1 MQWRQRIG
9 ASDRTLWIVYSVVAV
24 LISLQSLW
32 QKTNAY
38 GYTAYENYVIFR
50 NSFAHLVQGLN
61 PYASFPAEQW
71 DLFKY
76 SPAFAVAMAP
86 FSVLPDWLGL
96 NLWNLANALPLL
108 WAILRLPVLSPGQRR
123 FIAWFVLPELVI
135 SLQNSQSNGLTAAF
149 ILWAWVAL
157 EAGNTRRGAW
167 WTAAGGYLK
176 IFGIF
181 AAVPAVVYPKPRPL
195 VAALI
200 VWSLVLLAVPLVVV
214 APQQLWQVYEWW
226 IELLRT
232 DHSASVGLS
241 VMGWLE
247 TWFGWQAPKA
257 GITAVGLALLGASVW
272 AVWRRKDGSGLPP
285 ASDRILLWASL
296 LLWVV
301 IFNHKAESPTFVIA
315 LCGVALWYQA
325 AEKPALWMKILLW
338 TAFVLASL
346 SPSDIFPKIVR
357 TTLVQP
363 FVLKAVP
370 CIVIWAVLT
379 YQLLIPRK
387 SRQIPAS
394 DE

>member
-1 MQWRQRIG
+1 MQWRQRIW

-24 LISLQSLW
+24 LVSLQSLW

-38 GYTAYENYVIFR
+38 GYTAYENYVIFK
-50 NSFAHLVQGLN
+50 NSFAHLAQGLN

-76 SPAFAVAMAP
+76 SPAFAVVMAP
-86 FSVLPDWLGL
+86 FAALPDWLGL

-149 ILWAWVAL
+149 ILLAWVAL
-157 EAGNTRRGAW
+157 EAGSARHGAW
-167 WTAAGGYLK
+167 WAAAGGYLK

-181 AAVPAVVYPKPRPL
+181 AAVPAVVYPKNRQL
-195 VAALI
+195 VAATIL
-200 VWSLVLLAVPLVVV
+200 WSLVLLVVPLAVVS
-214 APQQLWQVYEWW
+214 PSQLWQVYEWW
-226 IELLRT
+226 VELLRT

-257 GITAVGLALLGASVW
+257 GITALGLALLGASVW
-272 AVWRRKDGSGLPP
+272 AVWRRKDDSGLPP
-285 ASDRILLWASL
+285 VPDRILLWASL

-325 AEKPALWMKILLW
+325 AEKPALWMKMLLW

-387 SRQIPAS
+387 SRQIPTS